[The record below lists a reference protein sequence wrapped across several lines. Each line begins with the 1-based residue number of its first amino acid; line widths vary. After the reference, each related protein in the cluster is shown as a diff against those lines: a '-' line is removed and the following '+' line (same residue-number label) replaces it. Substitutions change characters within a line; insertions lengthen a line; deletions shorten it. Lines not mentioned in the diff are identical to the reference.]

1 MYMIT
6 INYNCKQSVAKYY
19 MIMGMT
25 DHAVKNSITILEGS
39 GFIVK
44 TKWN

>member
-1 MYMIT
+1 MYMTT
-6 INYNCKQSVAKYY
+6 INCKQSVAKYY

-44 TKWN
+44 TNWN